1 MTNTQHKIGA
11 FTLIM
16 ITSALIMTMRNMPMM
31 AATGMQMIFFNL
43 IAAFAFLV
51 PVALVSAELATGWPE
66 CGIYVWV
73 KEAFGP
79 RLGFLAVWLQW
90 SQSIFGMTSIL
101 SYVAASLAYV
111 INPELASNKYFIFT
125 IILVVYWGATF
136 ANLHGTKISGLISTV
151 CVSCGVLLP
160 ALVLIILGAFF
171 LIGGNPV
178 QLNTSMTLSNIIPSI
193 HDSRNLIM
201 LVGFIFGC
209 VGIEVSASHARDVRD
224 THKNYPIAIF
234 SAAALVFI
242 LTLLGGMTIAIVVP
256 EKDISLISGVMKTF
270 ELLFKH
276 YNLHQFLPVFALLVG
291 LGAAGQVSTWLV
303 GPVKG
308 LLATAQLGDL
318 PPIFQKENKKEIP
331 QNLLF
336 FQATMISLAGIVILI
351 VPNVNTAFLLLTSL
365 AVMLYAIM
373 YIIMF
378 IAAIRLRH
386 TQPNVPRPYRVPGG
400 LPGMWTV
407 SGVGMLTV
415 LACFIIGFIPPGDS
429 SSPGMILFY
438 EFFLIIGILVMVAIP
453 IFIYRFRRPDWK
465 KSAKNIGTK

>member
-1 MTNTQHKIGA
+1 MAHPQHKIGA

-73 KEAFGP
+73 KEAFSP

-111 INPELASNKYFIFT
+111 INPELAANKYFIFT

-151 CVSCGVLLP
+151 CVSCGVFLP
-160 ALVLIILGAFF
+160 TLVLIILGTVY
-171 LIGGNPV
+171 LLGGNSI
-178 QLNTSMTLSNIIPSI
+178 QLDTSITFSNTIPSI
-193 HDSRNLIM
+193 HQSRNLIM

-209 VGIEVSASHARDVRD
+209 VGIEVSAAHARDVRD

-234 SAAALVFI
+234 SAATLVFF

-256 EKDISLISGVMKTF
+256 GKDISLISGVMKAFDMLFTHYKLHK
-270 ELLFKH
+270 LL
-276 YNLHQFLPVFALLVG
+276 PIFALLVG

-308 LLATAQLGDL
+308 LLATAQMGDL
-318 PPIFQKENKKEIP
+318 PPVFQKENKKGIP

-351 VPNVNTAFLLLTSL
+351 VPNINTAFLMLTSL

-386 TQPNVPRPYRVPGG
+386 TQPNVPRPYKVPGG
-400 LPGMWTV
+400 TTGMWFV
-407 SGVGMLTV
+407 SCVGMLTV
-415 LACFIIGFIPPGDS
+415 LACFIIGFIPPGGTPS
-429 SSPGMILFY
+429 KGMIMFNELF
-438 EFFLIIGILVMVAIP
+438 LVIGIIVMVAIP
-453 IFIYRFRRPDWK
+453 LIIYRFRRPGWK
-465 KSAKNIGTK
+465 ESAKNIDTK

>member
-1 MTNTQHKIGA
+1 MINKQHKIGA

-16 ITSALIMTMRNMPMM
+16 ITSALIMTLRNMPMM
-31 AATGMQMIFFNL
+31 ASTGLQIIFFNL

-73 KEAFGP
+73 KEAFNP
-79 RLGFLAVWLQW
+79 RMGFLAVWLQW

-101 SYVAASLAYV
+101 SYVGASLAYV
-111 INPELASNKYFIFT
+111 INPALASNKYFIFT

-136 ANLHGTKISGLISTV
+136 ANLHGTKISSLISTI
-151 CVSCGVLLP
+151 CVTCGVFLP
-160 ALVLIILGAFF
+160 TLVLIILGAIYFF
-171 LIGGNPV
+171 GGNHI
-178 QLNTSMTLSNIIPSI
+178 QFDTSLNLSNIIPSI
-193 HDSRNLIM
+193 HNSRSLIM
-201 LVGFIFGC
+201 LVGFVFGC

-234 SAAALVFI
+234 SAAALVFF
-242 LTLLGGMTIAIVVP
+242 LTLLGGMTIAMVVP
-256 EKDISLISGVMKTF
+256 NKDISLVSGVMKTF
-270 ELLFKH
+270 DILFAKYKLHWLL
-276 YNLHQFLPVFALLVG
+276 PIFALLVG

-308 LLATAQLGDL
+308 LLATAQMGDL
-318 PPIFQKENKKEIP
+318 PPIFQKKNKKGIP

-336 FQATMISLAGIVILI
+336 LQATMISLAGIVILI

-386 TQPNVPRPYRVPGG
+386 TQPNVKRPYKVPFG
-400 LPGMWTV
+400 LPGMWVV

-415 LACFIIGFIPPGDS
+415 LACLIIGFIPPGDS
-429 SSPGMILFY
+429 FSSKMILSY
-438 EFFLIIGILVMVAIP
+438 ELFLIIGILVMIVIP
-453 IFIYRFRRPDWK
+453 ILIYKFRKPDWK
-465 KSAKNIGTK
+465 KSAKNA